1 MELFS
6 ERGTSSLDTPEHS
19 LDRARPSGITLWR
32 PEIVLPDA
40 VIPVERAR
48 VTIAEP
54 VQRPEAVWAQI
65 DETRWLLSSLAE
77 ARETLG
83 SRAVASEA
91 QAFAAVTE
99 RERVAAMIETYRVKT
114 ALEDVLHG
122 TLRQMSAL
130 MGERGRR

>member
-6 ERGTSSLDTPEHS
+6 ARPTSILDSPA
-19 LDRARPSGITLWR
+19 RIKPRPSGLTLWR
-32 PEIVLPDA
+32 PEIVLPDG
-40 VIPVERAR
+40 VVMPDRAR

-54 VQRPEAVWAQI
+54 AQRPEAVRAQI
-65 DETRWLLSSLAE
+65 DATRSLLSSLAE
-77 ARETLG
+77 AREMLG
-83 SRAVASEA
+83 GRAAASEA
-91 QAFAAVTE
+91 QVLGAGSE

-122 TLRQMSAL
+122 TMREMSAL